1 MTVVTT
7 RYSEIVD
14 IASRLFATKGYGATS
29 IQDIADEVGMLK
41 GSLYHHISGKQALLE
56 AVIQGVHDSAL
67 HRLAE
72 ARARTGSP
80 IDTLTW
86 FVTDHV
92 LFNIVHRD
100 GIRVYFEEFR
110 SLDTSSADR
119 IWQDRLAYDRFV
131 KELVANAQDAGEA
144 DPTLDP
150 HAAAVGILSLM
161 NWVYQWYRPDSDTS
175 AADVAAT
182 IACQAVRLITP
193 RRKP

>member
-7 RYSEIVD
+7 RYSEILD

-72 ARARTGSP
+72 ARSRTGSP

-92 LFNIVHRD
+92 LFNIDHRD

-110 SLDTSSADR
+110 SLDASSADR
-119 IWQDRLAYDRFV
+119 IWQDRLAYDQFV
-131 KELVANAQDAGEA
+131 KELVRNAQKAGEA
-144 DPTLDP
+144 EPTLDP
-150 HAAAVGILSLM
+150 RASAVGILSLM
-161 NWVYQWYRPDSDTS
+161 NWVYQWYRPESNTS
-175 AADVAAT
+175 AADVAET

-193 RRKP
+193 RRMQ